1 MTTLTET
8 FSNIADAIRN
18 KNGSSDT
25 YTPAQMPTA
34 INAIPTGSTI
44 NNQNKTISPTE
55 SQQQITADSGYTG
68 LGIVTVNAISNTY
81 IGSAIEQ
88 RDDSDLSTEG
98 ATITVPEGYYEN
110 QVSKTVASGSY
121 GAQSQSRNK
130 NTSAGLMQYT
140 VRYPSFI
147 AGYISAAPS
156 ATFNSTLESKTAT
169 PSESSQTITP
179 TGNNYYLEEVTVEAI
194 PSTYIGSEVTRR
206 DDTDL
211 SVNGATVTVPSGY
224 YTDNETKTV
233 ATTTHS
239 NPTASINS
247 TNGLITASHTQT
259 AGYVNAGTTTG
270 TLQLSTQAGATITPT
285 KNSQTAVAAGKYTLG
300 AINVAAIPANY
311 ITTTDATATAAD
323 IVDGETAYVNGSKLT
338 GTLVINKYYTGSV
351 APSASLGSNGDI
363 YIQE

>member
-81 IGSAIEQ
+81 IGS
-88 RDDSDLSTEG
+88 G
-98 ATITVPEGYYEN
+98 
-110 QVSKTVASGSY
+110 
-121 GAQSQSRNK
+121 
-130 NTSAGLMQYT
+130 
-140 VRYPSFI
+140 
-147 AGYISAAPS
+147 
-156 ATFNSTLESKTAT
+156 
-169 PSESSQTITP
+169 
-179 TGNNYYLEEVTVEAI
+179 VTK
-194 PSTYIGSEVTRR
+194 R

-211 SVNGATVTVPSGY
+211 SVSGATVTVPSGY
-224 YTDNETKTV
+224 YADNETKTV
-233 ATTTHS
+233 TTATHS

-247 TNGLITASHTQT
+247 TNGLITASHTQA

-311 ITTTDATATAAD
+311 IITTDATATAAD